1 MLWGSFFYEGSRRA
15 GEGYEGMQSV
25 ERGREECVRRGENV
39 RNAVGGEHEE
49 CNGRGG
55 RRNIYRKVHSC
66 PSPAL
71 PRSLC
76 SGHWGMS
83 LTNQWSIGYVRRR

>member
-1 MLWGSFFYEGSRRA
+1 MLRGSFFYEGSRRA

-49 CNGRGG
+49 CNGREGG
-55 RRNIYRKVHSC
+55 RNIYHKAHSC
-66 PSPAL
+66 PSAVCPAAYAA
-71 PRSLC
+71 
-76 SGHWGMS
+76 GTGA
-83 LTNQWSIGYVRRR
+83 